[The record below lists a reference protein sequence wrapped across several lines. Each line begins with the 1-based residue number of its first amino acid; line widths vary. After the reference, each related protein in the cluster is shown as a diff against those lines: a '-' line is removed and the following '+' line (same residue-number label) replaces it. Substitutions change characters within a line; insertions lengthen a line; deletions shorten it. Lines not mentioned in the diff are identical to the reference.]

1 MIYLLYIKTFKLNFL
16 TVNVAR
22 EKPTAESNDFLYQSG
37 FAVDGKTDLD
47 VHEAFTCTS
56 YPHAADDDPW
66 WRVDLISCYVVTRVI
81 IHQMQWRYYR
91 LGNFEIRIGMY
102 HL

>member
-1 MIYLLYIKTFKLNFL
+1 M
-16 TVNVAR
+16 NVAR

-66 WRVDLISCYVVTRVI
+66 WRVDLISCYEVTRVLI
-81 IHQMQWRYYR
+81 YQSDHYR
-91 LGNFEIRIGMY
+91 LKNFEIRIGTVCY
-102 HL
+102 AF